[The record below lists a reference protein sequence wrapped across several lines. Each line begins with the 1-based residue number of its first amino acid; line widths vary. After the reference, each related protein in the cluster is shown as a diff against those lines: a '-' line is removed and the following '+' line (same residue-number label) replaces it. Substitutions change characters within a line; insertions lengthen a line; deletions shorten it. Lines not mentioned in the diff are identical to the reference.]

1 VEQLIDISNRLI
13 NNTSSQFTRSLY
25 RQIDWNSR
33 LIEIRGA
40 RGVGKT
46 TLMQQKAKSLT
57 ESGENALYVS
67 LDQAY
72 FYREQLF
79 NTVDHYFKYGGKYL
93 FLDEV
98 HKYPEKEKN
107 LDWSQEIKNIY
118 DAFPQLYLVYS
129 GSSLLQL
136 YKGQGDLSRRK
147 AGYLL
152 PGLSFRE
159 FLEFKGL
166 LSHQPVNLSD
176 LLQNHQSLANEISTK
191 LKILPAFREY
201 LRHGYYPFFDEAPDK
216 FFDRLND
223 VINVILENDI
233 PAITDI
239 SYETS
244 FKLKKLLSL
253 LASSVPYTPNLS
265 NLTSQLYVADQR
277 TLLKYINFLEKA
289 ELVDTL
295 GAKSTGNQILNKPQK
310 IYLNNSNLMYAL
322 SKNLPDP
329 GTERETF
336 FFNQLKHLHTISY
349 PKQGDF
355 LVEQKYL
362 FEIGGK
368 NKSQQQIRDH
378 QEPYVVRD
386 EIETGF
392 GQIIPL
398 WLFGFLY

>member
-1 VEQLIDISNRLI
+1 
-13 NNTSSQFTRSLY
+13 
-25 RQIDWNSR
+25 
-33 LIEIRGA
+33 
-40 RGVGKT
+40 
-46 TLMQQKAKSLT
+46 MQQKAKSLT